1 MISDRFQIP
10 ALHLE
15 LQVTPIPKEEFDK
28 MATQEL
34 FSFSDLPN
42 VNSSPD
48 QVRKKFKDHYG
59 KNPDG
64 ICVNSETYYD
74 AVKPA
79 ITEQYGHPCYKVLG
93 EFEYQDDGQSQPQEA
108 VLGTNYAYNHSDE
121 EATISLTVNA
131 NWSEETSWT
140 SSVSAGLTI
149 EAGIQIEGVFSTG
162 VSFTETI
169 TVGKTQ
175 SQTVGKGASS
185 TVSVTVP
192 PRSKKQ
198 VSMTGTL
205 IKSKVKFEA
214 PVAVQ
219 GSFGAN
225 FPDKVDGHYYWFLN
239 ANQVLDNYGGT
250 IRGEIE
256 NASIFNVQT
265 VVGPSESI

>member
-1 MISDRFQIP
+1 MSTR
-10 ALHLE
+10 E
-15 LQVTPIPKEEFDK
+15 L
-28 MATQEL
+28 L
-34 FSFSDLPN
+34 SFSDLSN
-42 VNSSPD
+42 LNSSPD
-48 QVRKKFKDHYG
+48 KVRKKFKDHFG

-79 ITEQYGHPCYKVLG
+79 ITEQFGHPCYKVLG
-93 EFEYQDDGQSQPQEA
+93 EFDYKQDGQSQPQEA

-121 EATISLTVNA
+121 EATISLTVHA
-131 NWSEETSWT
+131 DWTEETSWS

-162 VSFTETI
+162 VSFSETI
-169 TVGKTQ
+169 TVGKSQ
-175 SQTVGKGASS
+175 SKSVGKGASS

-192 PRSKKQ
+192 PRSKKK
-198 VSMTGTL
+198 VSMAGTL
-205 IKSKVKFEA
+205 IKARVKFQA

-219 GSFGAN
+219 GMFGAN
-225 FPDKVDGHYYWFLN
+225 FPDRVKDHYYWFLE

-265 VVGPSESI
+265 VIGSSEPI